1 MSPTVPSFRHL
12 RLCLSGTAVPA
23 AFALAVILVAARRP
37 GNGRHRRADATAR
50 SRNNERPLPQAG
62 SSERSRHNTNEPRFA
77 CCRPYRVA
85 SAPATRSSSCS
96 PEPAYRGRW
105 AP

>member
-1 MSPTVPSFRHL
+1 MAALGPLLFLTHHTQPHREREPMSPTVPSFRHL

-50 SRNNERPLPQAG
+50 SRNNERPPAPGGLVGKEQA
-62 SSERSRHNTNEPRFA
+62 
-77 CCRPYRVA
+77 
-85 SAPATRSSSCS
+85 
-96 PEPAYRGRW
+96 
-105 AP
+105 